1 VSMTVKGMVTE
12 IAEVMT
18 GIDMTTAETLTIIV
32 KAMTNRDPMSE
43 SWQSGGTVIIAT
55 LKMIVRPERRSD
67 LLETMRGMLEPARVE
82 RGCLGY
88 RLYEDVENRNAFVLV
103 EEWNTPKDLERHIRT
118 DNQRRLLALMD
129 LLSEQ
134 PELRFNT
141 VSHTAG
147 MDLIENVLKTDGSR

>member
-1 VSMTVKGMVTE
+1 MDTKILVT
-12 IAEVMT
+12 
-18 GIDMTTAETLTIIV
+18 L
-32 KAMTNRDPMSE
+32 R
-43 SWQSGGTVIIAT
+43 
-55 LKMIVRPERRSD
+55 MIVRPERRSD

-82 RGCLGY
+82 RGCLSY
-88 RLYEDVENRNAFVLV
+88 RFYEDVEDRNTFVLV
-103 EEWNTPKDLERHIRT
+103 EEWNTQKDLESHIRT

-147 MDLIENVLKTDGSR
+147 MDLIEDVLLKTQR